1 MTNNRIYILITKT
14 NLPRDTNNKIQII
27 MIIKT
32 YQINKQENT
41 ILTLIVLTTLN
52 PNKINIIKNIKNKI
66 IKTMNKDKAKD
77 SMMKGPKKVSLLV
90 TK

>member
-52 PNKINIIKNIKNKI
+52 PNKINIIKTIKNKI